1 MYVILML
8 AAAGVSVADYQ
19 FQEEN
24 VQYRKRTTMR
34 TMLGIISV
42 ATFITTTFSSLGFA
56 ADLPKE
62 GSYDYKAC
70 FTRNITRIDFSD
82 AHRAYSYNETAMA
95 VSTTPGG
102 MFDGESVRC
111 VGTVSISSGKRT
123 NLSICEGVAKNGSKR
138 LTRFQYDADGKLV
151 REEVAGTGM
160 YEGMV
165 TTGTAKGVVP
175 EKEIQPGVTTFCNQ
189 LTGTYKMK

>member
-1 MYVILML
+1 MNAKSGM
-8 AAAGVSVADYQ
+8 
-19 FQEEN
+19 
-24 VQYRKRTTMR
+24 
-34 TMLGIISV
+34 ISV
-42 ATFITTTFSSLGFA
+42 AMLVAVTSSGLTFA

-82 AHRAYSYNETAMA
+82 AHRAYSYNETATA
-95 VSTTPGG
+95 VSDTPGG

-111 VGTVSISSGKRT
+111 VGTVSISNGKRT
-123 NLSICEGVAKNGSKR
+123 NLSICEGAAKNGSKR

-165 TTGTAKGVVP
+165 TTGSAKGVVP
-175 EKEIQPGVTTFCNQ
+175 EKEVQPGVTTFCNQ

>member
-1 MYVILML
+1 
-8 AAAGVSVADYQ
+8 
-19 FQEEN
+19 
-24 VQYRKRTTMR
+24 MR
-34 TMLGIISV
+34 TMLGMISV
-42 ATFITTTFSSLGFA
+42 ATVIAATSSSLGFA
-56 ADLPKE
+56 AELPKE

-82 AHRAYSYNETAMA
+82 AHSAWSYNETATA
-95 VSTTPGG
+95 VSTAPGG
-102 MFDGESVRC
+102 MFDGDSVRC
-111 VGTVSISSGKRT
+111 IGTTAVSNGKRMGIST
-123 NLSICEGVAKNGSKR
+123 CEGIAKNGSKR

-175 EKEIQPGVTTFCNQ
+175 EKEIQPGVTTYCNQ
-189 LTGTYKMK
+189 ATGTYKLK

>member
-1 MYVILML
+1 
-8 AAAGVSVADYQ
+8 
-19 FQEEN
+19 
-24 VQYRKRTTMR
+24 MR
-34 TMLGIISV
+34 TMLGMISV
-42 ATFITTTFSSLGFA
+42 ATFVVATSSSLGFA

-70 FTRNITRIDFSD
+70 FTRNTTRIDFSD
-82 AHRAYSYNETAMA
+82 AHRAYSYNETATA
-95 VSTTPGG
+95 VSAMPGG

-111 VGTVSISSGKRT
+111 VGTVSISNGKRT

-175 EKEIQPGVTTFCNQ
+175 EKEIQPGVTTYCNQ
-189 LTGTYKMK
+189 LTGTYKLK

>member
-1 MYVILML
+1 MEVM
-8 AAAGVSVADYQ
+8 
-19 FQEEN
+19 
-24 VQYRKRTTMR
+24 M
-34 TMLGIISV
+34 GIISV
-42 ATFITTTFSSLGFA
+42 ATLVATASGGLAFA

-70 FTRNITRIDFSD
+70 FIRNVVRIDFSD
-82 AHRAYSYNETAMA
+82 AHRAYTYNETATA

-102 MFDGESVRC
+102 MFDEESVRC
-111 VGTVSISSGKRT
+111 VGTVSISNEKRT
-123 NLSICEGVAKNGSKR
+123 NLSICEGVAKDGAKR
-138 LTRFQYDADGKLV
+138 LTRFQYDAEGKLI

-165 TTGTAKGVVP
+165 TTGTAKTVMP

-189 LTGTYKMK
+189 VTGTYKLK

>member
-1 MYVILML
+1 
-8 AAAGVSVADYQ
+8 
-19 FQEEN
+19 
-24 VQYRKRTTMR
+24 MR
-34 TMLGIISV
+34 TMLGMISV
-42 ATFITTTFSSLGFA
+42 ATFIAATASSLGFG

-70 FTRNITRIDFSD
+70 FTRNTTRIDFSD
-82 AHRAYSYNETAMA
+82 AHRAYSYNETATA

-111 VGTVSISSGKRT
+111 VGTVSISNGKRT

-175 EKEIQPGVTTFCNQ
+175 EKEIQPGVTTYCNQ
-189 LTGTYKMK
+189 LTGTYKLK

>member
-1 MYVILML
+1 MTRSNLIRVAALL
-8 AAAGVSVADYQ
+8 AIASAGCA
-19 FQEEN
+19 
-24 VQYRKRTTMR
+24 
-34 TMLGIISV
+34 L
-42 ATFITTTFSSLGFA
+42 A

-70 FTRNITRIDFSD
+70 FTRNITPINFSD
-82 AHRAYSYNETAMA
+82 AYSAYSYNETATT
-95 VSTTPGG
+95 VSTKPGG

-111 VGTVSISSGKRT
+111 VGTVFIANGKRT
-123 NLSICEGVAKNGSKR
+123 NLSICEGVAKNGAKR
-138 LTRFQYDADGKLV
+138 LTRFQYDADGTRV

-165 TTGTAKGVVP
+165 TTGTAKTVVP